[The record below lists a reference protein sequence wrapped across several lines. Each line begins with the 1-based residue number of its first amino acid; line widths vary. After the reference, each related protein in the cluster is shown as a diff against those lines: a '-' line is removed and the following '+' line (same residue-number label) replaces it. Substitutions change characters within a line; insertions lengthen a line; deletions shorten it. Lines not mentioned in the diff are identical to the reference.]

1 MKKIFL
7 SLTVVL
13 LIVSSS
19 FGQKFAY
26 IDTDYILNKIPD
38 FKQAQDRLDDFSAD
52 WQKEI
57 EGKYI
62 EVEEMYR
69 AYQQEQ
75 VLLTEDMRIKREES
89 IIKKENK
96 IKELQQKYFG
106 PKGDLYIKRQELIGP
121 IQDKIYNAIK
131 ELATS
136 NKYQAIFDSSSDLIM
151 LYKDDNLDKSDKVL
165 KLMGY
170 L

>member
-7 SLTVVL
+7 SLISIL
-13 LIVSSS
+13 LIISSMNA
-19 FGQKFAY
+19 QKFAY

-38 FKQAQDRLDDFSAD
+38 FKQAQDKLDDFSAD
-52 WQKEI
+52 WQQEI

-62 EVEEMYR
+62 EVEKMYR
-69 AYQQEQ
+69 AYQQER
-75 VLLTEDMRIKREES
+75 VLLTEDMKVKREES
-89 IIKKENK
+89 IIKKEK
-96 IKELQQKYFG
+96 GIEELQQKYFG
-106 PKGDLYIKRQELIGP
+106 PNGDLYIKRQELIGP

-131 ELATS
+131 ELAKS
-136 NKYQAIFDSSSDLIM
+136 NKYQVIFDSSSDLIM
-151 LYKDDNLDKSDKVL
+151 LYKDENLDKSDKVL